1 MGFFHIL
8 DVLGDCKTFE
18 CPNHLKCADTYC
30 VPWGYRC
37 DGKPDC
43 PHAEDEKSCLD
54 KNCHNLLKCKESI
67 VCVHVT
73 DTCNGRA
80 DCPLGE
86 DELFCDL
93 PVCPDGCT
101 CLHYAM
107 TFSNFNSIMKM
118 NNNLPFLYISIS
130 KSTISHGFIKFL
142 VGVKVLRLQNNSAK
156 TSYFADSK
164 IKLITTMVD
173 LSFNQIHLKKDCFRS
188 ISNVLS
194 LNLSFNSISSIPRQT
209 FISLKM
215 IIHLDLSFNS
225 IRLLKSK
232 SFVNQNHLKRI
243 NLLQSLQIKLE
254 MDVFE
259 NLDLE
264 VVFTDTFHINCFVKN
279 STSKIIWPFTCGH
292 LLGTTALRISL
303 WILSFSIIIFNV
315 ISIGIS
321 HNQIKSS
328 SSSQIQKGTTYKSCI
343 ILLNMSDC
351 CIGVQLLT
359 LASADLYYGEKY
371 IIYDTIWRSSAICH
385 TISLLSLAA
394 NLLSMYILAFIAV
407 SRLILV
413 IFPMSEAVKR
423 RKTLFFVIGAG
434 LFGICTF
441 LVTII
446 FTMAHSNDEGAI
458 QPLPLCLMY
467 GVSGRYTFISV
478 VYGTAQLTSTFFILV
493 IYIILVFALSKAR
506 KRRQE
511 ITSANNPH
519 DTSVS
524 LSRLV
529 IVNLSNF
536 FCWIPSSV
544 LLFVSLGVDK
554 YPISLL
560 FWVTMV
566 LTPINSVINP
576 CVLQFT
582 SLHCQ
587 FKMREKYQ

>member
-1 MGFFHIL
+1 M
-8 DVLGDCKTFE
+8 
-18 CPNHLKCADTYC
+18 
-30 VPWGYRC
+30 PWGYRC

-43 PHAEDEKSCLD
+43 PHGEDEKGCHE

-107 TFSNFNSIMKM
+107 TCSNSNSIMKI
-118 NNNLPFLYISIS
+118 NDNLPFLFISIS
-130 KSTISHGFIKFL
+130 KSTLSHGFVKFL

-156 TSYFADSK
+156 TSYFVDSK
-164 IKLITTMVD
+164 IMLSATMVD
-173 LSFNQIHLKKDCFRS
+173 LSLNQIHLKKDCFRS
-188 ISNVLS
+188 ISSVLS
-194 LNLSFNSISSIPRQT
+194 LNLSFNSISFIPRQT
-209 FISLKM
+209 FLSLQQ
-215 IIHLDLSFNS
+215 IIHLDLSFNL
-225 IRLLKSK
+225 IRILRSK
-232 SFVNQNHLKRI
+232 TFVNQHNLKRI
-243 NLLQSLQIKLE
+243 NLLQSFKIKLE

-259 NLDLE
+259 ELDLE
-264 VVFTDTFHINCFVKN
+264 IVFTDTFHISCFVKN

-292 LLGTTALRISL
+292 LLGITALRICL
-303 WILSFSIIIFNV
+303 WILSISIIVSNV
-315 ISIGIS
+315 ISIRIS
-321 HNQIKSS
+321 YNQIKSS
-328 SSSQIQKGTTYKSCI
+328 TSSQLQKGTTYKMCI
-343 ILLNMSDC
+343 ILLNMGDC
-351 CIGVQLLT
+351 FIGVQLVT

-385 TISLLSLAA
+385 IISLSSLFA
-394 NLLSMYILAFIAV
+394 NLLSLYILAFIAV
-407 SRLILV
+407 SRLMLV

-423 RKTLFFVIGAG
+423 QKTLFLVIGAG

-441 LVTII
+441 LVTVI
-446 FTMAHSNDEGAI
+446 FTMAQSNDEGVI

-467 GVSGRYTFISV
+467 GVSGTYTFISV
-478 VYGTAQLTSTFFILV
+478 VYGTAQLTSTFFILI

-506 KRRQE
+506 KKRGE
-511 ITSANNPH
+511 MISATNSH
-519 DTSVS
+519 VC

-536 FCWIPSSV
+536 FCWIPSAV
-544 LLFVSLGVDK
+544 LLFVSLGVDR

-582 SLHCQ
+582 SLHCH
-587 FKMREKYQ
+587 FKMRGK